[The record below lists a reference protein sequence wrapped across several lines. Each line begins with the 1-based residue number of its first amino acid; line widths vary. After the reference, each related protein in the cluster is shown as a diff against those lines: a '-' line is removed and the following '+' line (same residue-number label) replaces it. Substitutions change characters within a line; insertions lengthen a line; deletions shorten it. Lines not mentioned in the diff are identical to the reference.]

1 MTRVPGKSR
10 YPHGEM
16 GLQKWG
22 ERRLALHLAGFD
34 SKGAEWGRCFAVVC
48 MLGQV
53 LECYCGICSWVC
65 GTGDPQGEMGLQK
78 WTEKKGDPHVG

>member
-1 MTRVPGKSR
+1 MAACVYRSGENDGWLCTW
-10 YPHGEM
+10 HGSIVKERS
-16 GLQKWG
+16 G
-22 ERRLALHLAGFD
+22 EGILRWYVD
-34 SKGAEWGRCFAVVC
+34 W
-48 MLGQV
+48 GQV